1 MKLLFILFL
10 SLFTHLTFAQAL
22 NERWHGTWQSDTAKI
37 VITASSVDGCRWV
50 NKPTEPKNKCLAH
63 YSGSVSKK
71 TMLESAQMDRTTM
84 SEVFKSKQL
93 SAEDN
98 RNLNNFNMT
107 RKNLSQISDDKFRMV
122 LISTPNPEESYSY
135 FLDKEFIY
143 LWTNEIRGGML
154 SIILTQFRKVN

>member
-1 MKLLFILFL
+1 
-10 SLFTHLTFAQAL
+10 
-22 NERWHGTWQSDTAKI
+22 
-37 VITASSVDGCRWV
+37 
-50 NKPTEPKNKCLAH
+50 
-63 YSGSVSKK
+63 
-71 TMLESAQMDRTTM
+71 MLEAAQMDRTTM

-93 SAEDN
+93 SSEDN

>member
-1 MKLLFILFL
+1 MKLFLLLFL
-10 SLFTHLTFAQAL
+10 SSFTHLTFAQAL

-63 YSGSVSKK
+63 YSGSVTKK

-107 RKNLSQISDDKFRMV
+107 RKNLSQISDDTFRLVM
-122 LISTPNPEESYSY
+122 ISTPEPEGSYAY

>member
-10 SLFTHLTFAQAL
+10 SAFTQLTFAQAL

-50 NKPTEPKNKCLAH
+50 NKPTDPKNKCLAF
-63 YSGSVSKK
+63 YSGTESKK
-71 TMLESAQMDRTTM
+71 SMLEAAQRDRTTM
-84 SEVFKSKQL
+84 SELFKSKQL
-93 SAEDN
+93 SSEDN
-98 RNLNNFNMT
+98 RNLNMT
-107 RKNLSQISDDKFRMV
+107 RKNLSQISDDKFRVV
-122 LISTPNPEESYSY
+122 LISTPEPEGSYSY

-143 LWTNEIRGGML
+143 LRTTEEARGGML